1 MATQEHYEMET
12 STKIFCNHTIK
23 QMLTIS
29 SSSRHLRCTMEAL
42 AITRTASYQH
52 RWAYLIVVG
61 AAVQCSL
68 ALITCLPLLPQRRA
82 SSYFRIVHISGLAR
96 YNHGLHQQCMSC
108 SWSNKFVR
116 LSIRVDYKRKVT
128 VSCSTDNR

>member
-1 MATQEHYEMET
+1 
-12 STKIFCNHTIK
+12 
-23 QMLTIS
+23 
-29 SSSRHLRCTMEAL
+29 MEAL

-52 RWAYLIVVG
+52 CWAYLIVVG

-82 SSYFRIVHISGLAR
+82 SSYFRIVHISGHLAR

-108 SWSNKFVR
+108 SLSDKFVR
-116 LSIRVDYKRKVT
+116 LSVRVDYKRKVT
-128 VSCSTDNR
+128 VSCSTANR